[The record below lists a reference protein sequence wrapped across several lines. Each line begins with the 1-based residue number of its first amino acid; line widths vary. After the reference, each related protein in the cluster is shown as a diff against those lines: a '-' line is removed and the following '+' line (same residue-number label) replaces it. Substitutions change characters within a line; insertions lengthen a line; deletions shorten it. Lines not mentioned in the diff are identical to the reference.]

1 VAPPLSIT
9 VIGAFVGLLGGLFGK
24 GGSAVATPL
33 LHFAGVPALVAVA
46 SPLPA
51 TIPGTAVAALTYGRQ
66 GMVDRRVLAWTVAC
80 GIPATVAGALLTP
93 WVGGHALII
102 ATDIIVATLGLTF
115 LLRPTGDA
123 RPRKTAPSRL
133 LLAVVAIIVGLASGL
148 LANSG
153 GFLLAP
159 LFVAVLGLPIKRA
172 LATSLAAACVLAVPG
187 TVVHAALGHI
197 DWGVVVR
204 FGLASV
210 PLSAVGARF
219 ALRSDA
225 GRLERGYGAMLTTV
239 GLALLVAV

>member
-1 VAPPLSIT
+1 MASPISIT
-9 VIGAFVGLLGGLFGK
+9 AIGAFVGLLGGLFGK

-33 LHFAGVPALVAVA
+33 LHLAGVPALVAVA

-51 TIPGTAVAALTYGRQ
+51 TIPGTAVAAVTYGRQ
-66 GMVDRRVLAWTVAC
+66 GMIDRRVLAWTIGC

-93 WVGGHALII
+93 WVGGHTLII
-102 ATDIIVATLGLTF
+102 ATDTIVATLGLKF
-115 LLRPTGDA
+115 LLRPTGNSRA
-123 RPRKTAPSRL
+123 RTAEPSRL
-133 LLAVVAIIVGLASGL
+133 LLAVVAVMVGLLSGL

-187 TVVHAALGHI
+187 TIVHAALGHI
-197 DWGVVVR
+197 DWGVVLR

-210 PLSAVGARF
+210 PLSALGARL
-219 ALRSDA
+219 ALRSDP
-225 GRLERGYGAMLTTV
+225 GRLERGYGAMLTTI
-239 GLALLVAV
+239 GLALLAAA